1 MSISR
6 PEKQITVNGVT
17 VVKFEH
23 LYPYFVIR
31 NDGTNTI
38 FASTSNAECTEGADG
53 VISIPTGTTVNL
65 MNYGYIDGNR
75 TLYINGT
82 GVAMVTGVFSEM
94 SFKTGGGGNSEAKI
108 TPQGLGYRGTPI
120 LFYDGIYNWGNYHKN
135 NGIYWIDIITNE
147 IAARYNISNVDIGT
161 NYYIK
166 KPTTDTE
173 ISNAIRLPR
182 YLTDNNFCFEIFLEI
197 TNETTDEEDILNL
210 YKKQGFKI
218 FTQNNQI
225 IAGIY
230 DTQNNDYLYTTPYN
244 YQINTKYGITI
255 TYNGNEF
262 SFYVN
267 GIYISSVQLL
277 LSNYKKSTTL
287 PSIGAL
293 SSFGQTFANG
303 AYKIYRIAYYNDILT
318 GNDIL
323 NNNGID
329 NKRFI

>member
-31 NDGTNTI
+31 NDGSNTI

-53 VISIPTGTTVNL
+53 VISIPKGVSVNL

-82 GVAMVTGVFSEM
+82 GVAMVTGSFSDM
-94 SFKTGGGGNSEAKI
+94 SFKTGGGGNGEAKI
-108 TPQGLGYRGTPI
+108 TPQDLGYRGTPI

-135 NGIYWIDIITNE
+135 NGTFWVDMITNE
-147 IAARYNISNVDIGT
+147 IAVRYNASNVDIGT
-161 NYYIK
+161 NHYIK
-166 KPTTDTE
+166 KATPETE
-173 ISNAIRLPR
+173 TQNAIRLPR
-182 YLTDNNFCFEIFLEI
+182 YLTDNKFCFEIFLEI
-197 TNETTDEEDILNL
+197 TNKTTDEQDILNL
-210 YKKQGFKI
+210 YTNQGFKI
-218 FTQNNQI
+218 FTQNNRI
-225 IAGIY
+225 SAGIY
-230 DTQNNDYLYTTPYN
+230 DNQSNSYLYTTPYN
-244 YQINTKYGITI
+244 YKINTKYGIAI
-255 TYNGNEF
+255 VYNGSEF

-267 GIYISSVQLL
+267 GVYLSFVQLP
-277 LSNYKKSTTL
+277 LSNYKKSTVL

-293 SSFGQTFANG
+293 AAGGKLYANG
-303 AYKIYRIAYYNDILT
+303 AYKIYRVAYYNDILT